1 MRLTDCD
8 ETYSDAILAIFNRAI
23 TTSTAVYDY
32 KPRTAETMSAWFESK
47 RQGGYPVIGALTESG
62 DLMGFASYGKF
73 RPWPAYKYTVE
84 HSLYVA
90 EHYRGLGVGKHL
102 LAETINRA
110 KAQDYHALVG
120 AIDSQNTASI
130 RLHESH
136 GFRLVGTMPQVGF
149 KFDRWLDLCLYQ
161 LVLDT
166 PNTPTDG

>member
-32 KPRTAETMSAWFESK
+32 QPRTAEIMAAWFESK

-90 EHYRGLGVGKHL
+90 EHYRGLGVGKQL
-102 LAETINRA
+102 LAETITRA

-130 RLHESH
+130 RLHESQS
-136 GFRLVGTMPQVGF
+136 FKLVGTMPQVGF
-149 KFDRWLDLCLYQ
+149 KFGRWLDLCLYQ

-166 PNTPTDG
+166 PASPSDG